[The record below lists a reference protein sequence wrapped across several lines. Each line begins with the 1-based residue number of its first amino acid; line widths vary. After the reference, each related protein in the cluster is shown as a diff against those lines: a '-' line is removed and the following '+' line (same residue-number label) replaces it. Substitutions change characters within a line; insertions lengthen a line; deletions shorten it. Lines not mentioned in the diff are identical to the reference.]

1 MTDNDT
7 NEITITTDEQ
17 ALGLVLERANIEID
31 EVRQMGEEEFAAE
44 AQAAYDQVRD
54 DFEAAQNDD

>member
-1 MTDNDT
+1 MTDDDT
-7 NEITITTDEQ
+7 DEITITTDEQ

-44 AQAAYDQVRD
+44 AQAAYDRVRD
-54 DFEAAQNDD
+54 DFEAARNDD

>member
-7 NEITITTDEQ
+7 NEITITTNEQ

-31 EVRQMGEEEFAAE
+31 EVRQMGEEEFADE
-44 AQAAYDQVRD
+44 AQAAYDQVKAD
-54 DFEAAQNDD
+54 YEAARDGS